1 MSTPAGSGRGSRRD
15 GLLLG
20 ELRAMVTLD
29 GLILRGFNHFVQWSA
44 TVDAFI
50 GLLSRTHLVKG
61 GVFLAVLW
69 WAWFAAAGPAQVRR
83 TRATLLAALLGT
95 LGALATAQLLALALP
110 LRLRPIHEPALALQL
125 PTGLPPS
132 AFDGWSAFPSDHAA
146 LFMGLAMGFFLVSR
160 RLGLLGFAYALLV
173 ICLPR
178 LYLGLHYPTDIL
190 GGALLGLLGSAMA
203 HCWLTPHGLMRHVFS
218 WMHRHRAAF
227 YSLFF
232 LVTYQLATLFDD
244 VRALA
249 SAAVRL
255 VKGLIQ

>member
-1 MSTPAGSGRGSRRD
+1 MSA
-15 GLLLG
+15 
-20 ELRAMVTLD
+20 LD
-29 GLILRGFNHFVQWSA
+29 ALILHFFNHFVQWSA

-50 GLLSRTHLVKG
+50 GLLSRTALVKG
-61 GVFLAVLW
+61 GVFLTVLW
-69 WAWFAAAGPAQVRR
+69 WVWFAEQEPAKVRR
-83 TRATLLAALLGT
+83 TRATLLATLLGT
-95 LGALATAQLLALALP
+95 LGALATARLLALALP
-110 LRLRPIHEPALALQL
+110 LRLRPIHDPALALRL

-146 LFMGLAMGFFLVSR
+146 LFVGLATGLFLVSR

-190 GGALLGLLGSAMA
+190 GGALLGLLGSLAA
-203 HCWLTPHGLMRHVFS
+203 DRWLTPQARMRHVFR

-232 LVTYQLATLFDD
+232 LATYQLATLFDD

-249 SAAVRL
+249 SAAVRVL
-255 VKGLIQ
+255 KGLLQ